1 MVERIA
7 QRAEEQE
14 AYEARTGPAPTTV
27 IGLSPA
33 DLGRMIN
40 GKDDDPPEKKP
51 FLFSFGKAKVLAA
64 WLKIGAMPL
73 TRACLVH
80 PKVRSVAGGAGPD
93 AGKFAEV
100 GATHKKNTEA
110 LKAAGYKNTFAGA
123 VPTHTHIARPSSEE
137 DQIAALVKLG
147 TINSKNLWV
156 VCGATAFNSR
166 VVMAAQTAIL
176 AKAENAA
183 AEALGAAALEL
194 VQAEVAAAA
203 AKERRGDKSDD
214 TMPGDDLEAVVKF
227 VHKKDSIKGWSSYNT
242 KAKRVAFLAS
252 LVPVW
257 TERVACDAPAVPP
270 VAAAAPATV
279 PFPAA
284 PLPPPQAPAPLV
296 PQPAVVDFLAMTAA
310 ERRTHMAALTAAMAA
325 RDE

>member
-1 MVERIA
+1 
-7 QRAEEQE
+7 
-14 AYEARTGPAPTTV
+14 
-27 IGLSPA
+27 
-33 DLGRMIN
+33 MIN

-64 WLKIGAMPL
+64 WLKTGAVPL

-80 PKVRSVAGGAGPD
+80 KKVRSVAGGAGPD
-93 AGKFAEV
+93 ADKFAAV
-100 GATHKKNTEA
+100 GALHKKNTNV

-123 VPTHTHIARPSSEE
+123 VPAHTHIARPSSEQ

-183 AEALGAAALEL
+183 AEALSAASLEL
-194 VQAEVAAAA
+194 VQAEFAAAA

-214 TMPGDDLEAVVKF
+214 TMSGDDLEAVVKF

-257 TERVACDAPAVPP
+257 TERVACDTPDVPP
-270 VAAAAPATV
+270 VAAAAAAPATA

-296 PQPAVVDFLAMTAA
+296 PKATVVDFVAMTAA
-310 ERRTHMAALTAAMAA
+310 ERRAHMAALTAAMAA
-325 RDE
+325 HDE